1 MPHISYVCPA
11 ATVPGNS
18 PPRGSLSRRW
28 EEAQACG
35 CSYASVPAG
44 FISTPDEEEATGL
57 PMHAMLTPSAVR
69 MLYEEESSLPDDCRY
84 VLETDRSFPH
94 TDRNGR
100 RHAAAQLRWDDR
112 VWVTEFVQ
120 MLVYISDQL
129 GRPADI
135 IRIHPGKAHGV
146 TYSAIARSMRFI
158 RDYYADACGVLPS
171 VVIENAVPSLLE
183 TGTDIRQFWQTM
195 QEQAPGICDTCGVLL
210 NMGALATAAKRRS
223 DPVESHLAQLP
234 AHALQGFA
242 VAPSASTPDDPI
254 PWGLLFGGIA
264 ILPHDA
270 CIYPDTGAGD
280 GVADI
285 IAFCRE
291 RLAPPSSAFP

>member
-11 ATVPGNS
+11 APVPGVS
-18 PPRGSLSRRW
+18 PLRGSLRRRW

-35 CSYASVPAG
+35 CSYASVPAA
-44 FISTPDEEEATGL
+44 FVSTPEEEDATGL
-57 PMHAMLTPSAVR
+57 PMHAMLTPAAVR
-69 MLYEEESSLPDDCRY
+69 MLYEDASPLPDDCRY
-84 VLETDRSFPH
+84 VLDTDRSFPH
-94 TDRNGR
+94 TDRNGY
-100 RHAAAQLRWDDR
+100 RHAAAPLRWDDR

-195 QEQAPGICDTCGVLL
+195 QEQAPAICGTCGVLL

-234 AHALQGFA
+234 ANALQGFA
-242 VAPSASTPDDPI
+242 VAPSVSTPDDPV

-291 RLAPPSSAFP
+291 RLTPPSSA